1 MARLNVRTGSP
12 KEYAVAYMLPDFI
25 GFIEINRP
33 GLLADRIILRKLPR
47 SFNGFAVRRLLLAY
61 PLHRVS
67 PIILSVEANTSQETI

>member
-1 MARLNVRTGSP
+1 
-12 KEYAVAYMLPDFI
+12 MLPDFI
-25 GFIEINRP
+25 GFIEIDRP